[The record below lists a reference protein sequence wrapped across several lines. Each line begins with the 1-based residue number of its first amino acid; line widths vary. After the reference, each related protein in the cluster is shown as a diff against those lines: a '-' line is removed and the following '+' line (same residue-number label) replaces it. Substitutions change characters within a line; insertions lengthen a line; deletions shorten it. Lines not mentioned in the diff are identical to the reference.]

1 MDPSIPVLAGSVST
15 VIFALST
22 LPMLIKAG
30 RSKDLGSYS
39 LGNIVLANI
48 GNVIYSVYVFQL
60 PAGPVWALHTFYLIS
75 TALMLWWYLRYAA
88 RRRRRGDH
96 IPASVAGAS
105 G

>member
-1 MDPSIPVLAGSVST
+1 MDPSIAVLAGSAST
-15 VIFALST
+15 VIFALSA

-30 RSKDLGSYS
+30 RTKDLGSYS

-60 PAGPVWALHTFYLIS
+60 PAGPAWALHTFYLIS
-75 TALMLWWYLRYAA
+75 TALMLLWYLRYAA
-88 RRRRRGDH
+88 RRRRGDDLR
-96 IPASVAGAS
+96 ASVGGAS

>member
-1 MDPSIPVLAGSVST
+1 MDPSIAVLAGSAST
-15 VIFALST
+15 VIFALSA

-30 RSKDLGSYS
+30 RTKDLASYS

-60 PAGPVWALHTFYLIS
+60 PAGPAWALHTFYLIS
-75 TALMLWWYLRYAA
+75 TALMLLWYLRYAA
-88 RRRRRGDH
+88 HRRRGDDLR
-96 IPASVAGAS
+96 ASVGGAS

>member
-1 MDPSIPVLAGSVST
+1 MDPSNPLLAGSAST
-15 VIFALST
+15 VIFALSA

-30 RSKDLGSYS
+30 RTKDLGSYS

-60 PAGPVWALHTFYLIS
+60 PVGPVWALHTFYLIS
-75 TALMLWWYLRYAA
+75 TALMLLWYLRYTA
-88 RRRRRGDH
+88 RRRRSDDIR
-96 IPASVAGAS
+96 ASVAGAS